1 MSEIKKGAVLNYT
14 TIILTNVVGLLL
26 TPFIIHKLGDAEYG
40 LYTLIGAFV
49 GSISIIDFGLNDTIV
64 RFIAKYRA
72 SKDKIG
78 EENFLATTMIIYAF
92 ISLTVLIIGSICY
105 INIENIFEDSLSIEE
120 IGKAKIMFLILI
132 FNLTISLPGGSFGG
146 ICNGYEAFVF
156 PKTVNIFRYIFRSI
170 TVVGLLLFG
179 GKAVALVILDTIL
192 NMIIIALNA
201 FYVFKKLEVRFKLHQ
216 FEKQLVKRIFSYSVW
231 IFISTL
237 VSQFQWRAGQMV
249 LGIVTNTTVVAIFA
263 VGIVLGSY
271 YGAFAGAISSV
282 FLPRATQMTVEKA
295 NGEVLTDMMIKIGRL
310 SLIVLLYILG
320 AFFLFGKQF
329 VLLWVGETYSDSWNI
344 ALIIM
349 LAYTVPL
356 TQAFGNS
363 ILKAKNKMAFKVIV
377 YLCCIVLGTGLGII
391 LAKLYEGLGMV
402 IGTTIGWV
410 VGQIIL
416 NFYYQNTIKLNI
428 IRFFK
433 ELINKT
439 LLIFIVILLI
449 GFLINRIQGFDW
461 FNFILKAVLFSLVY
475 MGLMYRFGM
484 LKYEKGIVLKPVLTI
499 INKITKK

>member
-1 MSEIKKGAVLNYT
+1 M
-14 TIILTNVVGLLL
+14 
-26 TPFIIHKLGDAEYG
+26 
-40 LYTLIGAFV
+40 
-49 GSISIIDFGLNDTIV
+49 
-64 RFIAKYRA
+64 
-72 SKDKIG
+72 
-78 EENFLATTMIIYAF
+78 
-92 ISLTVLIIGSICY
+92 
-105 INIENIFEDSLSIEE
+105 
-120 IGKAKIMFLILI
+120 
-132 FNLTISLPGGSFGG
+132 
-146 ICNGYEAFVF
+146 
-156 PKTVNIFRYIFRSI
+156 
-170 TVVGLLLFG
+170 FG

-391 LAKLYEGLGMV
+391 LAKLYEG
-402 IGTTIGWV
+402 
-410 VGQIIL
+410 
-416 NFYYQNTIKLNI
+416 
-428 IRFFK
+428 
-433 ELINKT
+433 
-439 LLIFIVILLI
+439 IV
-449 GFLINRIQGFDW
+449 
-461 FNFILKAVLFSLVY
+461 
-475 MGLMYRFGM
+475 
-484 LKYEKGIVLKPVLTI
+484 
-499 INKITKK
+499 